1 MKFYNS
7 RGPNPRMVRMFMAE
21 KGIDNIPKVEIDL
34 LAGENRREPYTTKV
48 NPAGQCPALELDDGT
63 VIAEITA
70 ICEYLDEVKKDTP
83 SLIGDT
89 PAERAATRMW
99 VRRIDLNIVEPGA
112 NGFRFSEGLK
122 MFENRV
128 RCIPE
133 AAEGLKATA
142 RDKLAWL
149 DGLMGAKPFVGG
161 NKISLADILL
171 FPFVDFMGNVKQPL
185 DPVNKNLTAW
195 YERMKARPSAAA

>member
-7 RGPNPRMVRMFMAE
+7 IGPNPRVVRMFMAE
-21 KGIDNIPKVEIDL
+21 KGIDVPKVEVDL
-34 LAGENRREPYTTKV
+34 LAGENRRDSYTKL
-48 NPAGQCPALELDDGT
+48 NPSGQMPALELDDGT
-63 VIAEITA
+63 VLAEVTA

-99 VRRIDLNIVEPGA
+99 TRRVDLNIVEPA
-112 NGFRFSEGLK
+112 LNGFRFAEGLK
-122 MFENRV
+122 LFQNRV

-142 RDKLAWL
+142 QDKLAWL
-149 DGLMGAKPFVGG
+149 EGQMGGKSHIAG
-161 NKISLADILL
+161 NKLSLADIFL
-171 FPFVDFMGNVKQPL
+171 FPMVDFLKTVGQPI
-185 DPVNKNLTAW
+185 DPAHKNLTAW
-195 YERMKARPSAAA
+195 YDRMKARPSAAA